1 MAEVCPSCGAHVVMC
16 VCPAKEGRRR
26 LRSRLTDVPTPSPT
40 DDGRLTMTPEEFSEA
55 VDRASENVRK
65 MPSYKASG
73 GDPKAVVEGLEEG
86 PPGYC
91 DIDPDLV
98 NHPPHYTSHPSG
110 VECIEVT
117 EHMNFCVGNAIKYLW
132 RAGRKGEAVEDLEK
146 AKWYLDRE
154 IERVKSLRKRNMN
167 SSGIKMTDK
176 ELAEIV
182 RRKDG
187 QGNG

>member
-1 MAEVCPSCGAHVVMC
+1 
-16 VCPAKEGRRR
+16 
-26 LRSRLTDVPTPSPT
+26 
-40 DDGRLTMTPEEFSEA
+40 
-55 VDRASENVRK
+55 
-65 MPSYKASG
+65 
-73 GDPKAVVEGLEEG
+73 
-86 PPGYC
+86 
-91 DIDPDLV
+91 
-98 NHPPHYTSHPSG
+98 
-110 VECIEVT
+110 
-117 EHMNFCVGNAIKYLW
+117 MNFCVGNAIKYLW